1 MVNLNWSK
9 AFCEF
14 RRLFKKGLIILSLLV
29 LSSCTMRTPKHT
41 PVAQELGKLAN
52 GSVIEGQFTDSQ
64 YKAARKVIEQAP
76 GEVEVYANTG
86 IIHSVITGSTE
97 IAGQTPE
104 ERISNYFDENA
115 DLYQIGQFS
124 QTFEPVKQFDQ
135 VSGVQVRQYKQA
147 VDGILVY
154 QADIRVLL
162 DSKGKIALVNSNYMP
177 DSEIPSTLKPKMNST
192 EASRAMQALGFVLS
206 EDENPSLVIYSPAMV
221 GEVERSFLAWV
232 AKAGWDGGFGDV
244 LIKDYDGSLVLQ
256 STNVLTESNQIMEGK
271 SVILLPDKSSTYIRA
286 NFESLPYSLTQ
297 TKYEDSQFSYEIRD
311 YQGMIMADE
320 ITLAEYNSKP
330 LLASSTDENDSS
342 KVSYL
347 TDHLDQ
353 ILSFYKERFAYS
365 KFSVK
370 AGSEIKVLV
379 NIDYGTP
386 FMTGL
391 GDYPLLGF
399 TLKHTGNDIDTVAH
413 EFQHIVTTDFVML
426 EHDVKTPYASALDE
440 AISDFFGAVADKS
453 NRRWQ
458 QEINGQLL
466 RDLQTPKN
474 SGNPDHMNYFVQPSK
489 LLAKWEGTDDNY
501 GNGHTNSTI
510 FSHALYLLSEGGQK
524 GNINVLGIGIENV
537 AQIVFRSLALM
548 NNNATFQHARNAMV
562 LTCENMVHE
571 GNTPESYCYQL
582 KNALAAVGIGA
593 PGSIYPVDSPPYE
606 GLQFGWQLS
615 PNLNFGKTPDVYA
628 EIADLGFSFV
638 REVFPWNLVQQQK
651 NDPIDLNFGSMEHEI
666 WTQSVKDNNLQVM
679 ATLVGPPPTSDQS
692 DEDFLTEW
700 RHYLEMIV
708 PELTETVDY
717 WQIGNQMNTNSIWK
731 SFRASAQGADPAL
744 YGKMLRIAYEVT
756 KVNERSDLVIIGG
769 LNNLSGQEFGG
780 LDSLSFLKGTIQ
792 TCQPHCFDMVGLYL
806 EWGEY
811 LPEEERP
818 LKWNGNQIY
827 VNMADYLNIFVQD
840 VASIVGTSK
849 PIWITGMGLDGDL
862 PSLIS
867 EKQKIDLDT
876 AQTELL
882 VKTIVSL
889 SSNKAVQ
896 TVFYNDLSDA
906 LSQGAGSDIGTMV
919 HLLSGSVPQG
929 RYPVYSQ
936 TGEAIEEASQYR
948 FTRESELDAAFVW
961 SNDPT
966 IWNIS
971 ARIETI
977 EDIQAEAQKFV
988 DFSDPENRADVSYG
1002 GEFTFEKEIMVF
1014 LAELEDDDK
1023 LIVGEANPM
1032 QYGQLRFDHP
1042 MSPGLYLTYDTA
1054 KWRIEMDYYLASKE
1068 YPDCRVADYGPLD
1081 SSPGEGDKYRYE
1093 EFTEFVGGIEYLFE
1107 KWISNETGISDAM
1120 KIYFDKNG
1128 NYWKYAFRLG
1138 FSPEIYD
1145 ECLAVFWEVMELSR
1159 ANNFSEVPGL
1169 AP

>member
-14 RRLFKKGLIILSLLV
+14 RRLFKKVLIILSLLV
-29 LSSCTMRTPKHT
+29 LTSCNVSTPKRT
-41 PVAQELGKLAN
+41 PVAQELVQLAN
-52 GSVIEGQFTDSQ
+52 GSVIEGQFTDPQ

-76 GEVEVYANTG
+76 GEVEVYAKTG
-86 IIHSVITGSTE
+86 VIHSVITGSME
-97 IAGQTPE
+97 VAGKTPE
-104 ERISNYFDENA
+104 ERISNYFDENS
-115 DLYQIGQFS
+115 DLFQIDQFS

-135 VSGVQVRQYKQA
+135 VSGVQVRQYQQA
-147 VDGILVY
+147 VDGIPVY

-244 LIKDYDGSLVLQ
+244 LIKDSDGSLILQ
-256 STNVLTESNQIMEGK
+256 STDILT
-271 SVILLPDKSSTYIRA
+271 
-286 NFESLPYSLTQ
+286 
-297 TKYEDSQFSYEIRD
+297 FSYEISD
-311 YQGMIMADE
+311 CGGEVYSSDHLPTSDE
-320 ITLAEYNSKP
+320 IATKP
-330 LLASSTDENDSS
+330 KLASSGSTILESMNQERIRHLTKHFSYVFDLYERHFGYYD
-342 KVSYL
+342 YL
-347 TDHLDQ
+347 TADP
-353 ILSFYKERFAYS
+353 
-365 KFSVK
+365 
-370 AGSEIKVLV
+370 EIKVLI
-379 NIDYGTP
+379 NINYKVDVLRYSHSP
-386 FMTGL
+386 F
-391 GDYPLLGF
+391 YWR
-399 TLKHTGNDIDTVAH
+399 IDDSSVPILIAFPDPDFEDSVEIIAH
-413 EFQHIVTTDFVML
+413 EFQHSVTEDFVKL
-426 EHDVKTPYASALDE
+426 SINDESEALNE
-440 AISDFFGAVADKS
+440 SFSDFFGALADES
-453 NRRWQ
+453 EFRWQ
-458 QEINGQLL
+458 VNLGKTIY
-466 RDLQTPKN
+466 RDVANPRN
-474 SGNPDHMNYFVQPSK
+474 SMAISQGPDHVSGLIKGGDEHQ
-489 LLAKWEGTDDNY
+489 
-501 GNGHTNSTI
+501 NGLI
-510 FSHALYLLSEGGQK
+510 YAHALYLLSEGGQK
-524 GNINVLGIGIENV
+524 GSINVLGIGIENV

-548 NNNATFQHARNAMV
+548 NNNATFQQARNAMV

-571 GNTPESYCYQL
+571 GNTPESYCHQL

-593 PGSIYPVDSPPYE
+593 PGSIYPVDTPPYE
-606 GLQFGWQLS
+606 GLRFGWQLS
-615 PNLNFGKTPDVYA
+615 PNLNFGKSPDVYA
-628 EIADLGFSFV
+628 EIANLGFSFV

-666 WTQSVKDNNLQVM
+666 WTQSVKDNKLQVM

-744 YGKMLRIAYEVT
+744 YGKMLRIAYEII
-756 KVNERSDLVIIGG
+756 KVNESSDLVIIGG
-769 LNNLSGQEFGG
+769 LNNLSGQEVGG
-780 LDSLSFLKGTIQ
+780 LDPLSFLKGTLQ

-811 LPEEERP
+811 LPEEKRP
-818 LKWNGNQIY
+818 LNWNGNQIY

-840 VASIVGTSK
+840 VTSIVGTSK
-849 PIWITGMGLDGDL
+849 PIWITGMGLDADL

-867 EKQKIDLDT
+867 EKHKIDLDA
-876 AQTELL
+876 AQTDLL

-906 LSQGAGSDIGTMV
+906 LGQGADSDLGTMV

-948 FTRESELDAAFVW
+948 FSRESELDAAFVW

-966 IWNIS
+966 IWNTS

-977 EDIQAEAQKFV
+977 EELLAEAHKFA
-988 DFSDPENRADVSYG
+988 DYPDPENRADISYG
-1002 GEFTFEKEIMVF
+1002 VEFTLKKEIMLL
-1014 LAELEDDDK
+1014 LAEMNSQDK
-1023 LIVGEANPM
+1023 LIVGSPNNIDHEQIKIWNWGNPE
-1032 QYGQLRFDHP
+1032 F
-1042 MSPGLYLTYDTA
+1042 YLTYDPAYWETT
-1054 KWRIEMDYYLASKE
+1054 EYDFLVSKFL
-1068 YPDCRVADYGPLD
+1068 PDCHIAANGFRDGGPEGPPPYTYDSDTKILGGSKYFIEIEIPNATGIPDMFHVYWGEQSGIYQYAVALFPGP
-1081 SSPGEGDKYRYE
+1081 
-1093 EFTEFVGGIEYLFE
+1093 EYLE
-1107 KWISNETGISDAM
+1107 
-1120 KIYFDKNG
+1120 
-1128 NYWKYAFRLG
+1128 
-1138 FSPEIYD
+1138 
-1145 ECLAVFWEVMELSR
+1145 ECVAAFWEVMELSR
-1159 ANNFSEVPGL
+1159 ANDFSEVPGL

>member
-9 AFCEF
+9 EF
-14 RRLFKKGLIILSLLV
+14 YEFKRLFKKVLIILSLLV
-29 LSSCTMRTPKHT
+29 LTSCNVSTPKRT
-41 PVAQELGKLAN
+41 PVAQELGQLAN

-76 GEVEVYANTG
+76 GEAEIYANTDV
-86 IIHSVITGSTE
+86 IHSVITGSTE
-97 IAGQTPE
+97 ITGQTPE

-256 STNVLTESNQIMEGK
+256 STNVLTASNQIMEGK

-286 NFESLPYSLTQ
+286 NFESLPCFLTQ
-297 TKYEDSQFSYEIRD
+297 TKYEDSEFSYEIRD

-399 TLKHTGNDIDTVAH
+399 TLKHTGNEIDTVAH
-413 EFQHIVTTDFVML
+413 EFQHIVTTDFVTL
-426 EHDVKTPYASALDE
+426 EPNVKTPHAGALNE
-440 AISDFFGAVADKS
+440 AISDFFSAVADTS

-458 QEINGQLL
+458 HESGGLVH
-466 RDLQTPKN
+466 RDLANPKA
-474 SGNPDHMNYFVQPSK
+474 SGKPDHMNNFVQPSK
-489 LLAKWEGTDDNY
+489 LLAKWEGTEDNY
-501 GNGHTNSTI
+501 GNSHINSTI

-524 GNINVLGIGIENV
+524 GSINVLGIGIENV

-548 NNNATFQHARNAMV
+548 NNNATFQQARNAMV

-593 PGSIYPVDSPPYE
+593 PGSIYPVDTPPYE
-606 GLQFGWQLS
+606 GLRFGWQLS
-615 PNLNFGKTPDVYA
+615 PNLIFGKSPDVYA

-651 NDPIDLNFGSMEHEI
+651 NDPIDLNFGRMEHEI
-666 WTQSVKDNNLQVM
+666 WTQSVKDNKLQVM

-700 RHYLEMIV
+700 CHYLEMIV

-744 YGKMLRIAYEVT
+744 YGKMLRIAYEII
-756 KVNERSDLVIIGG
+756 KVNESSDLVIIGG
-769 LNNLSGQEFGG
+769 LNNLSGQEVGG
-780 LDSLSFLKGTIQ
+780 LDPLSFLKGTLQ

-811 LPEEERP
+811 LPEEKRP
-818 LKWNGNQIY
+818 LNWNGNQIY
-827 VNMADYLNIFVQD
+827 VNMADYLNIAVQD
-840 VASIVGTSK
+840 VTSIVGTSK
-849 PIWITGMGLDGDL
+849 PIWITGMGLDVDL

-867 EKQKIDLDT
+867 EKQKIDLDA
-876 AQTELL
+876 AQTDLL

-906 LSQGAGSDIGTMV
+906 LGQEADSDLGTMV

-948 FTRESELDAAFVW
+948 FSRESELDAAFVW

-966 IWNIS
+966 IWDTS

-977 EDIQAEAQKFV
+977 EELVAEAHKFA
-988 DFSDPENRADVSYG
+988 DYPDPENRADISYG
-1002 GEFTFEKEIMVF
+1002 VEFTFKKEIMLL
-1014 LAELEDDDK
+1014 LAEMNSQDK
-1023 LIVGEANPM
+1023 LIVGSPNNIDHEQIKIWNWGNPE
-1032 QYGQLRFDHP
+1032 F
-1042 MSPGLYLTYDTA
+1042 YLTYDPAYWETT
-1054 KWRIEMDYYLASKE
+1054 EYDFLVSKSL
-1068 YPDCRVADYGPLD
+1068 PDCHISANGFRDGGPEGPPPYTYASDTKILD
-1081 SSPGEGDKYRYE
+1081 
-1093 EFTEFVGGIEYLFE
+1093 GIEYFIDIE
-1107 KWISNETGISDAM
+1107 IPDATGIPDM
-1120 KIYFDKNG
+1120 FHVYWDKQNEG
-1128 NYWKYAFRLG
+1128 YQYAVALFPG
-1138 FSPEIYD
+1138 PEYLE
-1145 ECLAVFWEVMELSR
+1145 ECVAAFWEVMELSR
-1159 ANNFSEVPGL
+1159 ANDFSEVPGL